1 MSNKLGFM
9 GCGEMASAIIKG
21 LLSSG
26 FMHTSD
32 IHATTHTDKSA
43 SAKSKIL
50 KIKVITNNKDIAKDS
65 EIIVLATKPNQ
76 IEEVLQEIKN
86 EVNGKLIISIAAGV
100 STVKIENIVDKSP
113 VVRVMPNTPMLV
125 SEGMCGICLG
135 KLATE
140 KEENFVTEMLS
151 QVGKVVTVTEE
162 QIDIVTAISGSGPAF
177 FYQIFEDIAQAGAKL
192 GLDYEKALILALQTA
207 IGSAKMVQNTT
218 KTVPELVASVATK
231 GGCTE
236 VGVSEMKALNSSN
249 LFAEVIRKTA
259 EKAHALGQEASGNA

>member
-1 MSNKLGFM
+1 M
-9 GCGEMASAIIKG
+9 
-21 LLSSG
+21 
-26 FMHTSD
+26 T
-32 IHATTHTDKSA
+32 KSA

-100 STVKIENIVDKSP
+100 SIAKIENIVDKSP

-140 KEENFVTEMLS
+140 KEEKFVTEMLS

-259 EKAHALGQEASGNA
+259 EKAHALG

>member
-21 LLSSG
+21 VLKSG

-50 KIKVITNNKDIAKDS
+50 KIKVITNNKEVASTS

-76 IEEVLQEIKN
+76 IENVLEEIKD
-86 EVNGKLIISIAAGV
+86 EVNGKLIISIAAGI
-100 STVKIENIVDKSP
+100 STTKIEAIVDQSP
-113 VVRVMPNTPMLV
+113 VVRVMPNTPMLI

-135 KLATE
+135 KLASE
-140 KEENFVTEMLS
+140 KEEKFVTEMFS
-151 QVGKVVTVTEE
+151 QVGKVITVSEE
-162 QIDIVTAISGSGPAF
+162 QIDVVTAISGSGPAF
-177 FYQIFEDIAQAGAKL
+177 FYQIFEDFAQAGSKL
-192 GLDYEKALILALQTA
+192 GLDYEKALTLALQTA
-207 IGSAKMVQNTT
+207 IGSAKLVQASS
-218 KTVPELVASVATK
+218 KTVPELVDSVATK

-236 VGVSEMKALNSSN
+236 VGVSKMKLLNSSH
-249 LFAEVIRKTA
+249 LIEEVVKKTA
-259 EKAHALGQEASGNA
+259 EKAHALG

>member
-21 LLSSG
+21 LLSAG

-50 KIKVITNNKDIAKDS
+50 KIKVITNNKEIAKDS
-65 EIIVLATKPNQ
+65 EIIVLATKPN
-76 IEEVLQEIKN
+76 
-86 EVNGKLIISIAAGV
+86 
-100 STVKIENIVDKSP
+100 KIEAIVDKSP

-135 KLATE
+135 KLAGDSDE
-140 KEENFVTEMLS
+140 KFVTEMLS

-162 QIDIVTAISGSGPAF
+162 QIDVVTAISGSGPAF
-177 FYQIFEDIAQAGAKL
+177 FYQIFEDFAQAGAKL
-192 GLDYEKALILALQTA
+192 GLDYQKSLTLALQTA
-207 IGSAKMVQNTT
+207 IGSAKMVQNST
-218 KTVPELVASVATK
+218 KPVPELVASVATK

-236 VGVSEMKALNSSN
+236 VGVSEMKSLDSSN
-249 LFAEVIRKTA
+249 LFAEVVRKTA
-259 EKAHALGQEASGNA
+259 EKAHALG

>member
-32 IHATTHTDKSA
+32 IHATTHSDKSA

-76 IEEVLQEIKN
+76 IEGVLQEIKN

-100 STVKIENIVDKSP
+100 STAKIENIVDKSP

-140 KEENFVTEMLS
+140 KEEKFVTEMLS

-192 GLDYEKALILALQTA
+192 GLDYEKALTLALQTA

-259 EKAHALGQEASGNA
+259 EKAHALG

>member
-1 MSNKLGFM
+1 MELMLVVCSSPKTRRACSKLR
-9 GCGEMASAIIKG
+9 I
-21 LLSSG
+21 
-26 FMHTSD
+26 
-32 IHATTHTDKSA
+32 
-43 SAKSKIL
+43 
-50 KIKVITNNKDIAKDS
+50 
-65 EIIVLATKPNQ
+65 KPNQ

-100 STVKIENIVDKSP
+100 STAKIENIVDKSP

-140 KEENFVTEMLS
+140 KEEKFVTEMLS

-177 FYQIFEDIAQAGAKL
+177 FYQIFEDIAQAGAKF

-259 EKAHALGQEASGNA
+259 EKAHALG